1 MENQKTV
8 HSKNS
13 KIAHKSGTFTPP
25 LKAKRAWRKPS
36 SILANRLPPVINL
49 L

>member
-1 MENQKTV
+1 MENQNAV

-13 KIAHKSGTFTPP
+13 KNAHKSGVLPP
-25 LKAKRAWRKPS
+25 PPKAKRAWRKPHS
-36 SILANRLPPVINL
+36 TLANDLPVVINL

>member
-1 MENQKTV
+1 MENQNAV

-13 KIAHKSGTFTPP
+13 KIVHKSGVLPP
-25 LKAKRAWRKPS
+25 PPKAKRAWRKPY